1 MLDKFDGKSADGCMP
16 ANYLLL
22 CIIIIRTIDSVVMV
36 YLDVFFS
43 RESIGKC
50 IVRELIFQKQPSVL
64 SPSCFNVDDVV

>member
-22 CIIIIRTIDSVVMV
+22 CIIIIRTIDSC
-36 YLDVFFS
+36 DGVFGCLFFK
-43 RESIGKC
+43 RVNWEI
-50 IVRELIFQKQPSVL
+50 IVGELIFQKQPSAL